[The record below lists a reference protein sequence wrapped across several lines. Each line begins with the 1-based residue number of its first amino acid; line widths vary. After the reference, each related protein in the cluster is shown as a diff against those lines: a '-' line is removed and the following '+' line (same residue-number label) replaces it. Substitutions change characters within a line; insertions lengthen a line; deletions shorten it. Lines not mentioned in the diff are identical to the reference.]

1 MKGKLIYYSRRV
13 LPFALLL
20 SVLVV
25 YQGWMGQMATRA
37 AAKSAIAFSQLA
49 ALRWQLMAQA
59 LEVAVGQTGE
69 GQLLPIVPANRS
81 ALDLVMYG
89 EQVVTSPYKAAFESL
104 QFANVTDRA
113 FIYVNSDKLLS
124 YAVAGMDV
132 IGLEA
137 ASEHQIAVFFNHVTV
152 PVLKETN
159 RLVDGA
165 SVWASND
172 TIGNVKHVKTAGGQY
187 IMGLY
192 VDVTSKKGADL

>member
-1 MKGKLIYYSRRV
+1 MR
-13 LPFALLL
+13 
-20 SVLVV
+20 
-25 YQGWMGQMATRA
+25 Q
-37 AAKSAIAFSQLA
+37 
-49 ALRWQLMAQA
+49 
-59 LEVAVGQTGE
+59 
-69 GQLLPIVPANRS
+69 NH
-81 ALDLVMYG
+81 
-89 EQVVTSPYKAAFESL
+89 
-104 QFANVTDRA
+104 VTDRA
-113 FIYVNSDKLLS
+113 FIYVNSDQLLS

-159 RLVDGA
+159 RLVDVDGA

-192 VDVTSKKGADL
+192 VDIPPSKVALAIVHLDE